1 MKFQL
6 LVIALLLQAG
16 LFAQQSSFR
25 FAFVTDTHIG
35 SPNGA
40 AEEDLRRTVQDINEQ
55 KDLAFVLLTGDI
67 TELGTQEELLLAKK
81 ILDSLKIPWYI
92 IPGNHDT
99 GWSESGGLGFTQI
112 FGMDRFSF
120 SHGGIQFIGCASGPY
135 VRMSDGHVPRD
146 AVNWLDSTLAA
157 LPDNSPLV
165 MVNHYPLDNSLDNWY
180 EVTDRVRK
188 KNIAL
193 AICGHGHANKK
204 MDFEGIPGVM
214 GRSNLRAKAEIGG
227 YNIVEW
233 TTDSVFF
240 AERRPGRRT
249 LPVWNVVSLQ
259 YKSTSASINYPRP
272 SYTINSTYQKVKRV
286 WEVADQANIIS
297 TPAWSTN
304 WVVVGNQAGFINGYA
319 AKTGKRK
326 WQFATQGPIYSSPAI
341 QKNNVVVGSA
351 DGAVYCLQ
359 LQTGKLQWKWQA
371 RAAVLGSPVIA
382 GDTVYIGTSD
392 HRVVALHLQTG
403 KLIWQFEEL
412 EGPVVSTPLL
422 ADGKV
427 IIGAWDRHLYAIEA
441 ASGALAWKWN
451 NGSMVRNFSPASCIP
466 VVSNGTVFIMAPDR
480 FTTAIDLATGQTR
493 WRVKDGGVRES
504 IGISKDGKWIF
515 GKSMQDTLVAYQASA
530 NPQVAAWKMH
540 VGFGYEHVPSMIIE
554 QDGELLF
561 GTRNGVIYAV
571 DPNLQKVNWAH
582 KLDNS
587 MVNTVRPVGK
597 NKVLVATMDGKLAL
611 LQSKH

>member
-6 LVIALLLQAG
+6 LVFT
-16 LFAQQSSFR
+16 LFICLSLPAQQTPFR

-55 KDLAFVLLTGDI
+55 EDIAFVLLTGDI
-67 TELGTQEELLLAKK
+67 TELGTHEELLLAKK
-81 ILDSLKIPWYI
+81 ILDSLNVPWYI

-99 GWSESGGLGFTQI
+99 GWSESGGLGFLQT

-120 SHGGIQFIGCASGPY
+120 SFAGVQFIGCASGPY

-146 AVNWLDSTLAA
+146 AVNWLDSTLSSLADST
-157 LPDNSPLV
+157 PII

-180 EVTDRVRK
+180 EVTDRIRK
-188 KNIAL
+188 KNTKL
-193 AICGHGHANKK
+193 AICGHGHANRK

-214 GRSNLRAKAEIGG
+214 GRSNLRAKAEVGG

-233 TTDSVFF
+233 RTDSIFF

-249 LPVWNVVSLQ
+249 LPVWNALSLQ
-259 YKSTSASINYPRP
+259 ASKISSSANFSRP
-272 SYTINSTYQKVKRV
+272 SYEINESYQQVKRI

-304 WVVVGNQAGFINGYA
+304 WVVVGNQAGIINGYA
-319 AKTGKRK
+319 AKTGERK

-341 QKNNVVVGSA
+341 QKNKVVVGSA

-359 LQTGKLQWKWQA
+359 VQTGKLHWKWQA
-371 RAAVLGSPVIA
+371 RAAVLGSPVLA

-392 HRVVALHLQTG
+392 HRVVALQLQTG
-403 KLIWQFEEL
+403 KLIWQFEGL
-412 EGPVVSTPLL
+412 DGPVVSTPLL
-422 ADGKV
+422 LEGKV
-427 IIGAWDRHLYAIEA
+427 SVGAWDRHLYAIERP
-441 ASGALAWKWN
+441 SGKLAWKWN

-466 VVSNGTVFIMAPDR
+466 VASHGTVFIMAPDR
-480 FTTAIDLATGQTR
+480 FTTAIDLTTGQTR
-493 WRVKDGGVRES
+493 WRAKDGGVRES
-504 IGISKDGKWIF
+504 IGISKDGNWIF

-530 NPQVAAWKMH
+530 NPQGAAWKMH

-554 QDGELLF
+554 QKGLLLF
-561 GTRNGVIYAV
+561 GTRNGVVYAV
-571 DPNLQKVNWAH
+571 DPILQKVSWAH

-587 MVNTVRPVGK
+587 MVNTVRPIGN
-597 NKVLVATMDGKLAL
+597 NKVLVTTMDGKLAL
-611 LQSKH
+611 LQY

>member
-1 MKFQL
+1 MKFNTLALVL
-6 LVIALLLQAG
+6 LFPVLVCS
-16 LFAQQSSFR
+16 QQGSFR

-99 GWSESGGLGFTQI
+99 GWSESGGLGFIQV

-120 SHGGIQFIGCASGPY
+120 LYAGVQFIGCASGPY

-146 AVNWLDSTLAA
+146 AVNWLDSTLTT
-157 LPDNSPLV
+157 LSDSIPLI

-180 EVTDRVRK
+180 DVTDRIRK
-188 KNIAL
+188 KNISL

-204 MDFEGIPGVM
+204 MDFEDIPGVM
-214 GRSNLRAKAEIGG
+214 GRSNLRAKAEVGG
-227 YNIVEW
+227 YNIVEVKA
-233 TTDSVFF
+233 DSVFF

-249 LPVWNVVSLQ
+249 LPVWNTVSL
-259 YKSTSASINYPRP
+259 YRKKEGVVKNYPRP
-272 SYTINSTYQKVKRV
+272 SYAINSTYKQVNRV

-297 TPAWSTN
+297 TPAWSKN
-304 WVVVGNQAGFINGYA
+304 WVVVGNQAGVIKGYS
-319 AKTGKRK
+319 AKTGKQK
-326 WQFATQGPIYSSPAI
+326 WQYVTEGPIYSSPAI
-341 QKNNVVVGSA
+341 QDDNVVFGSA
-351 DGAVYCLQ
+351 DGGVYCLQ
-359 LQTGKLQWKWQA
+359 LQTGQLRWKWQA
-371 RAAVLGSPVIA
+371 NAAVLGSPVLA
-382 GDTVYIGTSD
+382 GDTLYIGTSD
-392 HRVVALHLQTG
+392 HRIVALHVQSGT
-403 KLIWQFEEL
+403 LIWQFEGL

-422 ADGKV
+422 VDGKL
-427 IIGAWDRHLYAIEA
+427 IIGAWDRHLYAIETS
-441 ASGALAWKWN
+441 SGKLVWKWN

-466 VVSNGTVFIMAPDR
+466 VASNGIVFIMAPDR

-504 IGISKDGKWIF
+504 IGMSTDGQWVF
-515 GKSMQDTLVAYQASA
+515 GKSMQDTLVAYQALA
-530 NPQVAAWKMH
+530 TPQVASWKMH

-554 QDGELLF
+554 QDGLLLF
-561 GTRNGVIYAV
+561 GTKNGVVYAV
-571 DPNLQKVNWAH
+571 DPTLKKVNWAH

-587 MVNTVRPVGK
+587 MVNTVRPIGK
-597 NKVLVATMDGKLAL
+597 KKVLIASMDGKLAL
-611 LQSKH
+611 LRYKN

>member
-1 MKFQL
+1 MKFYKL
-6 LVIALLLQAG
+6 IIALLIYAG
-16 LFAQQSSFR
+16 VGAQQSSFR

-67 TELGTQEELLLAKK
+67 TELGTQEELLLAKR

-120 SHGGIQFIGCASGPY
+120 SYAGIQFIGCASGPY

-157 LPDNSPLV
+157 LSVSTPVV

-180 EVTDRVRK
+180 EVTDRIRK
-188 KNIAL
+188 KNIMM

-214 GRSNLRAKAEIGG
+214 GRSNLRAKAEVGG

-233 TTDSVFF
+233 RTDSVYF

-259 YKSTSASINYPRP
+259 ERKLTETNSYPRP
-272 SYTINSTYQKVKRV
+272 SYAINSTYQAVKRV

-304 WVVVGNQAGFINGYA
+304 WVIVGNQAGIINGYA

-326 WQFATQGPIYSSPAI
+326 WQYATQGPIFSSPAI
-341 QKNNVVVGSA
+341 QKDNVVVGSA

-359 LQTGKLQWKWQA
+359 LHSGKLQWKWQA

-382 GDTVYIGTSD
+382 GDTVFIGTSD
-392 HRVVALHLQTG
+392 HRVVALQINTG
-403 KLIWQFEEL
+403 NLIWQFEGL

-422 ADGKV
+422 TDGK
-427 IIGAWDRHLYAIEA
+427 ILIGAWDRHLYAL
-441 ASGALAWKWN
+441 SSSTGKLVWKWN

-466 VVSNGTVFIMAPDR
+466 VASNGAVFIMAPDR
-480 FTTAIDLATGQTR
+480 YTTAIDLATGQTL
-493 WRVKDGGVRES
+493 WRAKDGGVRES
-504 IGISKDGKWIF
+504 IGISNDGNWIY
-515 GKSMQDTLVAYQASA
+515 GKSMQDTLVAYQAST
-530 NPQVAAWKMH
+530 NPQLASWKMH
-540 VGFGYEHVPSMIIE
+540 VGFGYEHVPSMIVE
-554 QDGELLF
+554 QDGLLLF
-561 GTRNGVIYAV
+561 GTRNGVVYAV
-571 DPNLQKVNWAH
+571 DPKLQKVKWAH

-587 MVNTVRPVGK
+587 MVNTVRPIGK
-597 NKVLVATMDGKLAL
+597 NRVVVATMDGKLSL
-611 LQSKH
+611 LQY